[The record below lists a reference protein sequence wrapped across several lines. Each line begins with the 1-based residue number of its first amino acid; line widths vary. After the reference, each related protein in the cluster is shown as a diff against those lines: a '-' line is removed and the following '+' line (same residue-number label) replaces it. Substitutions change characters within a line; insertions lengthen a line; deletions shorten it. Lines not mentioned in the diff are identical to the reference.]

1 MSLAGHVQWC
11 LLASGWVE
19 TKDTPVERF
28 KKWPAVYEEKQFGF
42 GPHFLY
48 LLLLSI
54 APPEMAVAPYYR
66 GFLELKNPLLTRR
79 FIIFIWNDERNYK
92 ICISKCKWIWHE
104 YRNDL
109 TDKIVCTCWLFR
121 LFPLILVGYAAFG
134 WWFGS
139 SLAVGVFQFAGGKLE
154 WCYSWKWLSM
164 LCGDPLT
171 ERTDRGSHQVTWPAR
186 WMCMRGKKR
195 KGGTICS
202 TDPRALPLR
211 PPSFPHSLSLSLKH
225 TLSPSLTPSLPPS
238 SPQWRPW
245 EESRYDASW
254 RHKRN
259 DMLALY
265 SSPLVGF

>member
-1 MSLAGHVQWC
+1 MFSGVCWPRAEWRQKTLLLRGSKSGLLSMKKSSLVLGLISC
-11 LLASGWVE
+11 TSS
-19 TKDTPVERF
+19 F
-28 KKWPAVYEEKQFGF
+28 
-42 GPHFLY
+42 
-48 LLLLSI
+48 LLSI
-54 APPEMAVAPYYR
+54 APPEMAVPAYCR

-79 FIIFIWNDERNYK
+79 FIIYIWNDERNYK
-92 ICISKCKWIWHE
+92 ICINRVSEFGMNTGMIWQIKSSVRAG
-104 YRNDL
+104 YSGFFLLFLLGMQPLGGDL
-109 TDKIVCTCWLFR
+109 GLRWQWVS
-121 LFPLILVGYAAFG
+121 
-134 WWFGS
+134 S
-139 SLAVGVFQFAGGKLE
+139 SLGGEME

-171 ERTDRGSHQVTWPAR
+171 ERTDRGSYQVTWPAR

-202 TDPRALPLR
+202 TDPRALPLC
-211 PPSFPHSLSLSLKH
+211 PPSFPHSLSLKH

>member
-1 MSLAGHVQWC
+1 MNLAWIQ
-11 LLASGWVE
+11 E
-19 TKDTPVERF
+19 
-28 KKWPAVYEEKQFGF
+28 
-42 GPHFLY
+42 
-48 LLLLSI
+48 
-54 APPEMAVAPYYR
+54 
-66 GFLELKNPLLTRR
+66 
-79 FIIFIWNDERNYK
+79 YK
-92 ICISKCKWIWHE
+92 
-104 YRNDL
+104 
-109 TDKIVCTCWLFR
+109 TVCTCWLFR

-139 SLAVGVFQFAGGKLE
+139 SLAVGVFQFGGGME

-202 TDPRALPLR
+202 TDPRALPLC
-211 PPSFPHSLSLSLKH
+211 PPSFPHSLSLSNTH
-225 TLSPSLTPSLPPS
+225 SPSLTPSLPPS